1 MTVTATTTSG
11 VKDTLGVV
19 ASSHSEASLAAQLV
33 LRDGGTC
40 VDAAVAAAFVL
51 LVAMP
56 DRLGFGGDCIAT
68 YQPQGGS
75 EPIVIHGI
83 GTVPEAATAEQ
94 FIAAGLSEVPPNGLR
109 AAAVPGVVGGLL
121 ACLEQGGTAPLR
133 KVLAPAIELA
143 HNGLTATPAFLGMWE
158 HNTELFTTE
167 WATTAENVIVQ
178 ASSAGKA
185 VTIVQRTLAECL
197 TEWVSHAET
206 AATDREEQI
215 EAARAAWY
223 QGFIAERINAFVATA
238 SVLDATGHR
247 THGFL
252 TAADLASWT
261 PHIAP
266 PLKITHGQTTLHVP
280 DLPTQGPEV
289 AQALALIAARDITA
303 TMDGTWPTANWVHH
317 AIEAIKLAQADRF
330 AWDTDPREGAVTA
343 AHLLDPNYIAD
354 RSNCIS
360 ADHADYR
367 LRAGTP
373 QDRIAYLPAPA
384 DPVDTTAGHL
394 GRPGYV
400 TTWSHAV
407 PPGDGGCVTVVD
419 ATGASLAI
427 QCFGGNIHNS
437 PIIPDLGFALG
448 TAAATARL
456 HPRAAARLTP
466 RTRPPAPAML
476 SLLHYPDGS
485 RLHLASTGMGRHTS
499 WHVIALAL
507 AAHCD
512 HAGAA
517 AEQVPTWPLFTVL
530 HGPQICPPY
539 SSRLG
544 RVFLDATD
552 SHDLVTDLR
561 ARGHDVQ
568 LVDSRAHGGL
578 CAVASSVAG
587 LTASID
593 ARHSTFA
600 VIAE

>member
-1 MTVTATTTSG
+1 MTVTATTTTG

-40 VDAAVAAAFVL
+40 ADAAVAAAFVL

-56 DRLGFGGDCIAT
+56 DRMGFGGDCIAT
-68 YQPQGGS
+68 YQPQGSGA
-75 EPIVIHGI
+75 PVVIHGI
-83 GTVPEAATAEQ
+83 GTVPEAATAEN
-94 FIAAGLSEVPPNGLR
+94 FTDAGLAEVPPNGLR

-121 ACLEQGGTAPLR
+121 ACLERGGTKRLR
-133 KVLAPAIELA
+133 DVLTPALELA
-143 HNGLTATPAFLGMWE
+143 HNGLTATPAFLGLWE
-158 HNTELFTTE
+158 HNAELFTTE

-178 ASSAGKA
+178 SASAGKA
-185 VTIVQRTLAECL
+185 VTIAQRTLAECL
-197 TEWVSHAET
+197 AEWLAHAE
-206 AATDREEQI
+206 AAASDRDEQI
-215 EAARAAWY
+215 EAARHSWY
-223 QGFIAERINAFVATA
+223 QGFVAERIATFVESA

-247 THGFL
+247 THGLL
-252 TAADLASWT
+252 TAADFASWT
-261 PHIAP
+261 PDVAAP
-266 PLKITHGQTTLHVP
+266 LQVNHGQTTLFVP

-289 AQALALIAARDITA
+289 AQALALIAARGITPHL
-303 TMDGTWPTANWVHH
+303 DGTWPNADWVHC

-330 AWDTDPREGAVTA
+330 AWDADPRDGSVTA
-343 AHLLDPNYIAD
+343 AHLLDPDYVAD
-354 RSNCIS
+354 RSRCIS

-373 QDRIAYLPAPA
+373 GNRAVHLPAPA

-394 GRPGYV
+394 GRPGFV
-400 TTWSHAV
+400 TTWSHEV

-427 QCFGGNIHNS
+427 QCFGGSIHGS
-437 PIIPDLGFALG
+437 PIIPEVGFALG

-456 HPRAAARLTP
+456 HPRSAARLTP

-485 RLHLASTGMGRHTS
+485 RLHLASTGMGRHAS

-507 AAHCD
+507 AAQCA

-530 HGPQICPPY
+530 HGPQIRPPY

-544 RVFLDATD
+544 RVFLDATE
-552 SHDLVTDLR
+552 SGDLVKDLR
-561 ARGHDVQ
+561 GRGHDVQ

-600 VIAE
+600 VVAE